1 MSVRVAPLGA
11 DDLDA
16 ATALSTAVAWNQTRG
31 DWARLLDL
39 HPDGAFGAFV
49 DGRLAATATIASY
62 APSAA
67 WIGMVI
73 VHPAFR
79 GRRLGSAVMDAV
91 LATDAASRAD
101 VVGLDATDLGTPLY
115 ERRGFVP
122 VAPVDRWTGALRSP
136 WGARDGDAGGAGARA
151 GSPSLASA
159 AARPHRVDGSAADEL
174 AAWDRAR
181 AGVDRGSLLRHLL
194 GEAGVRAW
202 RAERDGATVGYGVLR
217 PGRTRAHLGPL
228 VADDAGALGA
238 LLRAAAAWTGGAPVF
253 VDAVR
258 RDAARAAFEAAGLHV
273 ARRLT
278 RMTRFEAA
286 PLLAGEPLRAAVGL
300 EWG

>member
-1 MSVRVAPLGA
+1 MSVPRVAPLGP

-16 ATALSTAVAWNQTRG
+16 AVALSTAVEWNQTRS

-39 HPDGAFGAFV
+39 HPGCAFGAFLE
-49 DGRLAATATIASY
+49 GRLAATATIAGY
-62 APSAA
+62 APSSA

-73 VHPAFR
+73 VHPAYR

-91 LATDAASRAD
+91 LATDAASGSD
-101 VVGLDATDLGTPLY
+101 VVGLDATDLGLALY

-122 VAPVDRWTGALRSP
+122 VVPVDRWTGALRAP
-136 WGARDGDAGGAGARA
+136 DAAHAVRA
-151 GSPSLASA
+151 
-159 AARPHRVDGSAADEL
+159 HEVDASAADEL
-174 AAWDRAR
+174 AVWDRVR
-181 AGVDRGSLLRHLL
+181 AGVDRGPLLRRLL
-194 GEAGVRAW
+194 DEAGVRAW
-202 RAERDGATVGYGVLR
+202 RAERDGTTVGYGVLR

-228 VADDAGALGA
+228 VTDDTAALSSLLGA
-238 LLRAAAAWTGGAPVF
+238 AASWTGGTSVF

-258 RDAARAAFEAAGLHV
+258 RDAAREAFEAAGLQV

-278 RMTRFEAA
+278 RMTRFDAV
-286 PLLAGEPLRAAVGL
+286 PLLAEEPLRAAVGL

>member
-1 MSVRVAPLGA
+1 
-11 DDLDA
+11 
-16 ATALSTAVAWNQTRG
+16 
-31 DWARLLDL
+31 
-39 HPDGAFGAFV
+39 
-49 DGRLAATATIASY
+49 
-62 APSAA
+62 
-67 WIGMVI
+67 MVI
-73 VHPAFR
+73 VHPEFR

-91 LATDAASRAD
+91 LATDEASRAD

-122 VAPVDRWTGALRSP
+122 VAPVDRWTGALRAP
-136 WGARDGDAGGAGARA
+136 GAAHAVRAHEVDAT
-151 GSPSLASA
+151 
-159 AARPHRVDGSAADEL
+159 AADEL
-174 AAWDRAR
+174 AVWDRAR
-181 AGVDRGSLLRHLL
+181 AGVDRGPLLRRLL

-228 VADDAGALGA
+228 VTDDAGALGA
-238 LLRAAAAWTGGAPVF
+238 LLRAAASWTGGAPVF

-258 RDAARAAFEAAGLHV
+258 RDAAREAFEAAGLHV

-278 RMTRFEAA
+278 RMTRLEAV
-286 PLLAGEPLRAAVGL
+286 PLLAAEPLRAAVGL

>member
-1 MSVRVAPLGA
+1 MTAPRIDSLGP
-11 DDLDA
+11 DDLDDA
-16 ATALSTAVAWNQTRG
+16 AALSTAVDWNQTRG

-49 DGRLAATATIASY
+49 DGRLAATATIATY
-62 APSAA
+62 PPSAA

-73 VHPAFR
+73 VHPDLR

-91 LATDAASRAD
+91 LATDAASEAD
-101 VVGLDATDLGTPLY
+101 AVGLDATDLGMPLY

-122 VAPVDRWTGALRSP
+122 VARVDRWTGELRAP
-136 WGARDGDAGGAGARA
+136 EAAHAVRAHEVDA
-151 GSPSLASA
+151 
-159 AARPHRVDGSAADEL
+159 DAADDL

-181 AGVDRGSLLRHLL
+181 AGVDRGRLLRRLL

-217 PGRTRAHLGPL
+217 PGRTRAQLGPL
-228 VADDAGALGA
+228 VTDDDGALGA
-238 LLRAAAAWTGGAPVF
+238 LLRAAASWTGDAPVF

-258 RDAARAAFEAAGLHV
+258 RDASRAAFEAAGLHV

-278 RMTRFEAA
+278 RMTRFEAV
-286 PLLAGEPLRAAVGL
+286 PLLAGEPFRAAVGL